1 MTCVICEHRHESTRQ
16 VTIVKANRR
25 EIILMVC
32 AFCALMLAGEP
43 GYHP

>member
-1 MTCVICEHRHESTRQ
+1 MCVVCDHRHESTRWW
-16 VTIVKANRR
+16 TITKANGQDVRM
-25 EIILMVC
+25 LLC